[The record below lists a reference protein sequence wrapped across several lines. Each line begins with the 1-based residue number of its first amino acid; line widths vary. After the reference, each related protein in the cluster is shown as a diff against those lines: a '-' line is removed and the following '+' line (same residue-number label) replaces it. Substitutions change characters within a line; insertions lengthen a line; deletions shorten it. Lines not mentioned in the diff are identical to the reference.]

1 MQSNRSRALG
11 ASGLA
16 VYPLGL
22 GTNKWALGQRDEA
35 IFEVFRASL
44 DAGVNFIDTAEVY
57 SSGWSERLV
66 GACVRRDPRPVVVA
80 SKFAPLPIRLSSRQ
94 FMRALDASLSRLGLQ
109 TLDLYFIHFPFTLLS
124 VERLM
129 DMMAEAVKAGKARA
143 VGVSNFSAQQMRRA
157 AARLAR
163 YDIPLA
169 ANEVHYSLLHR
180 QPEVNSVLDA
190 CRELDVA
197 LVAYR
202 PLEGG
207 RLSVGSAP
215 GEATGG
221 SSEHGS
227 LPQTLLATAQQHDTT
242 VSQVA
247 LNWLVRR
254 DDHII
259 PIVGATTVRHAAENA
274 TALTWELSDDEFD
287 AIDRAASSK
296 LG

>member
-1 MQSNRSRALG
+1 MQSSRSRALG

-22 GTNKWALGQRDEA
+22 GSNKWALGQRDEA
-35 IFEVFRASL
+35 IFEAFRASL
-44 DAGVNFIDTAEVY
+44 DAGVNFIDTAEIY
-57 SSGWSERLV
+57 SLGRSERLV
-66 GACVRRDPRPVVVA
+66 GACLRRDTRQVVVA
-80 SKFAPLPIRLSSRQ
+80 SKFAPLPTRLSSRQ
-94 FMRALDASLSRLGLQ
+94 FMRALDASLSRLGLER
-109 TLDLYFIHFPFTLLS
+109 LDLYLIHFPYTLLS

-129 DMMAEAVKAGKARA
+129 DMLAEAVKAGKVRA

-163 YDIPLA
+163 YHIPLA

-180 QPEVNSVLDA
+180 QPEVNGVLDA

-207 RLSVGSAP
+207 RLIMGSAP

-221 SSEHGS
+221 PSEHGA
-227 LPQTLLATAQQHDTT
+227 LRQTLRTIAQQHDTT

-254 DDHII
+254 DDHVI
-259 PIVGATTVRHAAENA
+259 PIVGATIARHAAENA
-274 TALTWELSDDEFD
+274 AALTWELSGDEID
-287 AIDRAASSK
+287 AIDRAAVFRS
-296 LG
+296 G

>member
-1 MQSNRSRALG
+1 MQSNRFRALG

-22 GTNKWALGQRDEA
+22 GANKWALGQRDEA
-35 IFEVFRASL
+35 IFEAFHASL

-57 SSGWSERLV
+57 NLGRSERLV
-66 GACVRRDPRPVVVA
+66 GACIQRDSRPVVVA
-80 SKFAPLPIRLSSRQ
+80 SKFAPLPTRLSSRQ

-109 TLDLYFIHFPFTLLS
+109 TLDLYLIHFPFTLLS

-129 DMMAEAVKAGKARA
+129 DMMAEAVKAGKVRA

-163 YDIPLA
+163 HHIPLA

-180 QPEVNSVLDA
+180 RPEVNGVLGV

-207 RLSVGSAP
+207 RLLVGGAP
-215 GEATGG
+215 GEAAGR
-221 SSEHGS
+221 SSEHGT
-227 LPQTLLATAQQHDTT
+227 LLQTLRVIGQQHDTT

-254 DDHII
+254 DDHVI
-259 PIVGATTVRHAAENA
+259 PIVGATTARHATENA

-287 AIDRAASSK
+287 AIDRAAVSTS
-296 LG
+296 G